1 MCIRD
6 RYYDVQPQDSQ
17 HAGNAVDLPR
27 LCAQLRS
34 IATELFLP
42 EDQLVFEGESL
53 EIITTGEFVLFEEVD
68 RQFFSELMK
77 TYLTAFVLISIV
89 VLLILRTPVGLLMA
103 LPPNLFPAV
112 MVLGAA
118 GHFGYAL
125 DAASLMTASV
135 ALGIAVDDTLH
146 FMLWWKDSHAA
157 EETDGGKANGSR
169 KDDDPIEQAMR
180 YSGTAMMQTSFILG
194 ISIVLYAF
202 CGFLPTVRFG
212 LLLCGMMLAALIGD
226 LILLPALLATQAK
239 PQKTI

>member
-1 MCIRD
+1 
-6 RYYDVQPQDSQ
+6 
-17 HAGNAVDLPR
+17 
-27 LCAQLRS
+27 
-34 IATELFLP
+34 
-42 EDQLVFEGESL
+42 
-53 EIITTGEFVLFEEVD
+53 
-68 RQFFSELMK
+68 
-77 TYLTAFVLISIV
+77 
-89 VLLILRTPVGLLMA
+89 
-103 LPPNLFPAV
+103 
-112 MVLGAA
+112 
-118 GHFGYAL
+118 
-125 DAASLMTASV
+125 MTASI
-135 ALGIAVDDTLH
+135 ALGIAVADTRY

-157 EETDGGKANGSR
+157 EKTDRDKADGSR